1 MENTLD
7 TDGYLRQAAGKFQVA
22 GAHLR
27 DAEEQL
33 QKCVRMLE
41 DCARMVR
48 DIPDDELFLWGQ
60 VDDIMQANETA
71 DKKEM
76 EAVNS

>member
-7 TDGYLRQAAGKFQVA
+7 TDGYLRQAAGNFQVA

-48 DIPDDELFLWGQ
+48 AIPEDELLLWGQ
-60 VDDIMQANETA
+60 VDDIIQANETA
-71 DKKEM
+71 GKQEM